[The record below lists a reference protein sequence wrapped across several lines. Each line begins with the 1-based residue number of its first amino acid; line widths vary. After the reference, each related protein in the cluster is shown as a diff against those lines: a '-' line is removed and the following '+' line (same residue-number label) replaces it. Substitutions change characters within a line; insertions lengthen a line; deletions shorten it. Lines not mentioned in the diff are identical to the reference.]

1 MPVLDSHTH
10 VFPPEL
16 IAKRQVIASTD
27 GSFRLIYGSGQA
39 RMADGPALFSYM
51 EQEGIDRAVAACF
64 PFEDEGLIRAANDY
78 VLDLAKT
85 DQRVIP
91 FVTVDPRGGDGAVAE
106 AERCL
111 AQGARGVGE
120 LAYYEAGF
128 GERQRMDL
136 EGLATFMEQEGM
148 VLMLHVNEQVGHDY
162 SGKARIDF
170 AEVVSLAQAHPGLKL
185 ILAHMG
191 GGICFYEFMPEI
203 RKAFS
208 NVSYDLAAA
217 PFLYSPELY
226 AFAARFL
233 TEKVLFGSDYP
244 LLTLAR
250 YKADLESLGDLTR
263 KKLLHDNARRLFGA

>member
-1 MPVLDSHTH
+1 VVDAHTH

-16 IAKRQVIASTD
+16 VAERQVIASTD
-27 GSFRLIYGSGQA
+27 GGFRLIYGSGQA
-39 RMADGPALFSYM
+39 RMADGPALLSYM
-51 EQEGIDRAVAACF
+51 ENEGIDRAVAAGF

-78 VLDLAKT
+78 ALDLAKT
-85 DQRVIP
+85 DHRVVP
-91 FVTVDPRGGDGAVAE
+91 LVVVDPRGGDGAVAE

-111 AQGARGVGE
+111 AKGARGVGE

-128 GERQRMDL
+128 GERQRMGL
-136 EGLATFMEQEGM
+136 EGLARFMEQKDM
-148 VLMLHVNEQVGHDY
+148 VLMLHLNEQVGHDY
-162 SGKARIDF
+162 PGKARIDF
-170 AEVVSLAQAHPGLKL
+170 AQVASFVQAHPKLKL

-208 NVSYDLAAA
+208 NVYYDLAAA
-217 PFLYSPELY
+217 PFLYSRELY

-233 TEKVLFGSDYP
+233 TGKVLFGSDYP

-250 YKADLESLGDLTR
+250 YKADLEGLGDETR
-263 KKLLHDNARRLFGA
+263 GKLLHDNARGLFGA